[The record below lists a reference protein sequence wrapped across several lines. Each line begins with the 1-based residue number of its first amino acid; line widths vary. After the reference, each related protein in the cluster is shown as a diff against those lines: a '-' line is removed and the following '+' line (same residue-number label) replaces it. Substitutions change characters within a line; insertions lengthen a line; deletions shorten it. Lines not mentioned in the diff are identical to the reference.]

1 MRIARRACF
10 VTTTATFARDTC
22 GTATAH
28 KNSSP
33 QPCLLRHKLA
43 RVGDFNCKITWG
55 RGVVTHAPC
64 NPPRATSFVI
74 RNACE
79 MSDGEQL
86 AHTWLASTS
95 GADARA
101 ERGSLAVLPS
111 GSSLGLGERQHAGL
125 DLASAWSTRA
135 WRVAGR
141 ASHLTPAQSSL
152 HPHCVSRLMPG
163 PDEAALYAP
172 HRPKT
177 RRSTFRS
184 RDT

>member
-43 RVGDFNCKITWG
+43 RVGDFNCKITGG

-125 DLASAWSTRA
+125 DLAMQRA
-135 WRVAGR
+135 GLEAQGHAGN
-141 ASHLTPAQSSL
+141 TPA
-152 HPHCVSRLMPG
+152 
-163 PDEAALYAP
+163 
-172 HRPKT
+172 
-177 RRSTFRS
+177 
-184 RDT
+184 